1 MKYSRGIMSIK
12 EQFLNLR
19 REVIKK
25 EYGNLNERQLEAVL
39 EPVEPLLILAG
50 AGSGKTTVIV
60 EKISCIL
67 RFGNAYNSEETVY
80 EPSEDDVKELR
91 EYLESGKPYSDR
103 VRRMMSV
110 DAPKPWQVLA
120 ITFTNKAAAELKERI
135 ALKCGEEAGRDV
147 WASTFHSA
155 CVRILRRDIDVLGYS
170 GNFTIYDSD
179 DSKRVIKNSVSRLN
193 LDSTF
198 YKPSYVLSV
207 ISSQKTCFVGP
218 EEYANE
224 VKGDILKE
232 NIARIYADYT
242 DTLKKANAVDFDDII
257 NLTVELLED
266 YPEKLEYW
274 SSRFKFVLVDEYQ
287 DTNLAQFR
295 LVYLLARESRSLC
308 VVGDDDQSI
317 YKFRGATIRNI
328 LEFRK
333 DFKDAKEIKLE
344 QNYRSTGNI
353 LDAANNVI
361 SCNSEHMGKNLWTD
375 REAGDR
381 IVSCTCADERGE
393 GDYIATSVLN
403 HQRLGGKYSDC
414 AVLYR
419 TNAQSQQIEQ
429 SLNYF
434 RIPNRVIGGVK
445 FFERREIKDIVSYL
459 CVIENP
465 NDNLRLKRII
475 NVPKRGIGDTTIDA
489 ADEIASMTG
498 EPLVSVLENAGDY
511 PALERAKGRISEFLT
526 LLGELKEITQ
536 KVPFEEIVD
545 RVAEKTG
552 YYAMLAAER
561 DADGRDREDNVRE
574 LGSTLLRYKNDKT
587 KAGEEPTLAGF
598 LEDMS
603 LVTDIDDY
611 DKNSD
616 SVVLMTLHNAKGLEF
631 NTVFIAGLEE
641 ELFPSSRSMD
651 DSETEEERRLMY
663 VGITRARKKLHLVHA
678 QRRTLYGNTR
688 FKEESRFLGEIPDS
702 LLEKID
708 TLPKRDATVIRGGM
722 ESSSYISSFK
732 GGYRPQPKRPATSAT
747 PPKPAVSYKAGDRV
761 SHKIFG
767 EGNVVSAIP
776 MGGDMLLEVKFDGP
790 GNKKI
795 MAKAAPMT
803 KL

>member
-1 MKYSRGIMSIK
+1 MEIR
-12 EQFLNLR
+12 EHFLNLR
-19 REVIKK
+19 KEVIRNEYKK
-25 EYGNLNERQLEAVL
+25 LNDRQLQAVL
-39 EPVEPLLILAG
+39 EPIEPLLILAG

-67 RFGNAYNSEETVY
+67 KFGDAYNSDQIAY
-80 EPSEDDVKELR
+80 EPAENDIAELE
-91 EYLESGKPYSDR
+91 EYLKSGTPYSDR

-155 CVRILRRDIDVLGYS
+155 CVRILRRDIEALGYAS
-170 GNFTIYDSD
+170 NFTIYDSD
-179 DSKRVIKNSVSRLN
+179 DSKRVIKNAVRKFN
-193 LDSTF
+193 LDSAF
-198 YKPSYVLSV
+198 YKPAYVLSV
-207 ISSQKTCFVGP
+207 ISSQKSAFVDA

-232 NIARIYADYT
+232 NIARIYKDYV
-242 DTLKKANAVDFDDII
+242 DTLKHANALDFDDII
-257 NLTVELLED
+257 NLTVQLFED
-266 YPEKLEYW
+266 FPEKLEYW
-274 SSRFKFVLVDEYQ
+274 SNRFKFVLVDEYQ
-287 DTNLAQFR
+287 DTNIAQFR
-295 LVYLLARESRSLC
+295 LVYLLAKESRSLC

-333 DFKDAKEIKLE
+333 DFKDSKEIKLE

-375 REAGDR
+375 KDSGDR
-381 IVSCTCADERGE
+381 IISCTCADERGE
-393 GDYIATSVLN
+393 GDYIASAILN

-445 FFERREIKDIVSYL
+445 FFERREIKDIISYL
-459 CVIENP
+459 CVLENP

-489 ADEIASMTG
+489 ADEISSMTG
-498 EPLVSVLENAGDY
+498 ETIISILENAADY
-511 PALERAKGRISEFLT
+511 PALERAKGKISEFVS
-526 LLGELKEITQ
+526 LLDELREQIKQ
-536 KVPFEEIVD
+536 VPFEEIANK
-545 RVAEKTG
+545 VAEKTG
-552 YYAMLAAER
+552 YFAMLAAER
-561 DADGRDREDNVRE
+561 DADGKDREDNVRE
-574 LGSTLLRYKNDKT
+574 LGSTLLRYKNDKE
-587 KAGEEPTLAGF
+587 KANEEPTLAGF

-641 ELFPSSRSMD
+641 ELFPSLRSLD

-708 TLPKRDATVIRGGM
+708 TIPKKESTIIKVGM
-722 ESSSYISSFK
+722 ERSSYISSFK
-732 GGYRPQPKRPATSAT
+732 GGYKPPNKRPAASNAA
-747 PPKPAVSYKAGDRV
+747 PKSAVSYAKGDRV
-761 SHKIFG
+761 NHKVFG
-767 EGNVVSAIP
+767 DGVVVSSIP
-776 MGGDMLLEVKFDGP
+776 MGGDFLLEVKFDGP
-790 GNKKI
+790 GSKKI
-795 MAKAAPMT
+795 MAKSAPMT